1 MSDNRRVVV
10 TGYGG
15 LCCLG
20 IGIDEIWRRL
30 IAGEC
35 GIGRITQFD
44 ASACKTQIAGEIPG
58 FDPTVYVSEKES
70 RHLDRFIQLAIAAAE
85 EALGQAG
92 LLGCRERG
100 DVDCRRIGSVVSS
113 GIGGL
118 HEIYE
123 QTLVLHERGFNRVS
137 PFFVPKMIS
146 DMASGHLSIRHGL
159 KGPNFG
165 VVSACATGCHS
176 IGEAFHVIRRDDA
189 DVMLA
194 GGTEAAVQELCIAG
208 FNALKAL
215 STRNDEP
222 QRASRPF
229 DLNRDG
235 FVPAEGAGVLVLE
248 ELEHARRR
256 GANILCEVI
265 GYGATGDGFH
275 ITSPSPDGEG
285 DAEAFAIAMR
295 HAGVRPDEVDYGTT
309 PSTRPSPAAARSARP
324 PTGAPSAAPRAPSG
338 TRSARRARWS
348 PSSASAPSRRGSSPP
363 PSTTRRPTP
372 TATSTSRPTRPG
384 RATSASPPTT
394 TSASADTTASS
405 SSGDSRAERTIGI
418 SLQSDLCRLPLRL
431 RNGAGGCP
439 DSRRLRF
446 GGAACRSASG
456 VSGWSFRAI
465 RHQAVGRRVEN
476 L

>member
-1 MSDNRRVVV
+1 MSDNDRRVVV

-20 IGIDEIWRRL
+20 VGIEEIWRRL

-58 FDPTVYVSEKES
+58 FDPTAYVSEKES

-256 GANILCEVI
+256 GATILCEVI

-295 HAGVRPDEVDYGTT
+295 HAGIRPDEVDYINAHGTSTKLNDKYETIAIRRAFGEAADRLSVSSTKGAIGHTLGAAGALESIFCIRAIETGLVPPTINYET
-309 PSTRPSPAAARSARP
+309 PDPDCDLDVTPNQARP
-324 PTGAPSAAPRAPSG
+324 RDIRVAANNNLG
-338 TRSARRARWS
+338 
-348 PSSASAPSRRGSSPP
+348 
-363 PSTTRRPTP
+363 
-372 TATSTSRPTRPG
+372 
-384 RATSASPPTT
+384 
-394 TSASADTTASS
+394 
-405 SSGDSRAERTIGI
+405 
-418 SLQSDLCRLPLRL
+418 
-431 RNGAGGCP
+431 
-439 DSRRLRF
+439 F
-446 GGAACRSASG
+446 GGHNG
-456 VSGWSFRAI
+456 VVLFR
-465 RHQAVGRRVEN
+465 RYEG
-476 L
+476 

>member
-20 IGIDEIWRRL
+20 IGVEEIWRRL

-92 LLGCRERG
+92 LLGCCERG

-118 HEIYE
+118 HEIYD
-123 QTLVLHERGFNRVS
+123 QTLVLRERGFNRVS

-194 GGTEAAVQELCIAG
+194 GGTEASVQELCIAG

-256 GANILCEVI
+256 GATILCEVI

-295 HAGVRPDEVDYGTT
+295 HAGIRPDEVDYINAHGTSTKLNDKYETIAIRRAFGEAADRLSVSSTKGAIGHTLGAAGALESIFCIRAIETGLVPPTINYET
-309 PSTRPSPAAARSARP
+309 PDPDCDLDVTPNQARP
-324 PTGAPSAAPRAPSG
+324 RDIRVAANNNLG
-338 TRSARRARWS
+338 
-348 PSSASAPSRRGSSPP
+348 
-363 PSTTRRPTP
+363 
-372 TATSTSRPTRPG
+372 
-384 RATSASPPTT
+384 
-394 TSASADTTASS
+394 
-405 SSGDSRAERTIGI
+405 
-418 SLQSDLCRLPLRL
+418 
-431 RNGAGGCP
+431 
-439 DSRRLRF
+439 F
-446 GGAACRSASG
+446 GGHNG
-456 VSGWSFRAI
+456 VVLFR
-465 RHQAVGRRVEN
+465 RFEG
-476 L
+476 